1 MKTKKS
7 LKMAARM
14 VVHSRLRSWLTII
27 GIVIG
32 VASVIT
38 IVSISDG
45 MSIRMQEQFNSF
57 GSDIIT
63 ITAGYSRGNS
73 AFGSPGGGRM
83 VFGGSPG
90 GGDTASNSADT
101 PVLNRLDVLA
111 LRLVSEIQYI
121 SPLISGRAE
130 VYYGGKSGEIS
141 ITGVDPQIWKYMT
154 TDGLDSGRMLDA
166 ADSNVVVIGNR
177 LATQYFDKEIG
188 INKMI
193 TIEGSAFRV
202 VGVLEA
208 GTGNSIYM
216 PISTAYY
223 ILDKTANEYDSIEV
237 KLKEEI
243 DTTEEIEAVITKIE
257 TKMKIERHVTDKTK
271 DFSVSSPTQMIERVT
286 DMSSTLTTFLTGIA
300 AISLLVGAVG
310 VANTMFTSVLEK
322 RKDIGIMKAIG
333 ARNKDIMMIFLLN
346 AGLLGLTG
354 GFIGVLIGYAISVVI
369 TLVLST
375 PTVISPQMVAI
386 ALLIS
391 MITGIVAGLIPA
403 YNGSK
408 LNPVDALRNE

>member
-14 VVHSRLRSWLTII
+14 VVHSKLRSWLTII

-45 MSIRMQEQFNSF
+45 MSAQMQEQFNRF
-57 GSDIIT
+57 GSDTIT
-63 ITAGYSRGNS
+63 ITAGYSRGGF
-73 AFGSPGGGRM
+73 AFGPMGGAGGGPISI
-83 VFGGSPG
+83 GSVSSS
-90 GGDTASNSADT
+90 DDE
-101 PVLNRLDVLA
+101 PVLNRLDVLT
-111 LRLVSEIQYI
+111 LRLVPEIEYI
-121 SPLISGRAE
+121 STLISGRAE
-130 VYYGGKSGEIS
+130 VYYSGKSGEIS
-141 ITGVDPQIWKYMT
+141 ITGIDPRVWKYMT
-154 TDGLDSGRMLDA
+154 TDELDSGRMLDA

-177 LATQYFDKEIG
+177 LATEYFDKEIG

-202 VGVLEA
+202 IGILEE

-223 ILDKTANEYDSIEV
+223 IIEDKTVNEYDTIEV

-243 DTTEEIEAVITKIE
+243 DTTEDIEAVIEKIE
-257 TKMKIERHVTDKTK
+257 TKLKISRHVTDKTK
-271 DFSVSSPTQMIERVT
+271 DFSVSSPIQMVERVN

-322 RKDIGIMKAIG
+322 RKEIGIMKAIG
-333 ARNKDIMMIFLLN
+333 GRNRDIMMIFLLN

-354 GFIGVLIGYAISVVI
+354 GIIGIIVGYAISI
-369 TLVLST
+369 AIALVLSMST
-375 PTVISPQMVAI
+375 IVSLQMVAI

-391 MITGIVAGLIPA
+391 MITGMVAGLIPA

-408 LNPVDALRNE
+408 LNPVDALRSE

>member
-1 MKTKKS
+1 
-7 LKMAARM
+7 M
-14 VVHSRLRSWLTII
+14 VVHSKLRSWLTII

-45 MSIRMQEQFNSF
+45 MSVRMQEQFNSF

-83 VFGGSPG
+83 VVGGSPG
-90 GGDTASNSADT
+90 GGDTASNSADA

-111 LRLVSEIQYI
+111 LQLVPEIQYI

-130 VYYGGKSGEIS
+130 VYYGGKKGQIS
-141 ITGVDPQIWKYMT
+141 ITGVDPRVWKYMT
-154 TDGLDSGRMLDA
+154 TDRLDSGRMLDA

-202 VGVLEA
+202 VGILES

-223 ILDKTANEYDSIEV
+223 ILDKTVNEYDSIEV
-237 KLKEEI
+237 KPKEEM
-243 DTTEEIEAVITKIE
+243 DTTEEVEAVIAKIE
-257 TKMKIERHVTDKTK
+257 TKMKISRHVTDKTK
-271 DFSVSSPTQMIERVT
+271 DFSVSSPVQMVQRVT

-346 AGLLGLTG
+346 AGLLGLAG
-354 GFIGVLIGYAISVVI
+354 GLIGVFVGYAISMII

-375 PTVISPQMVAI
+375 TTIVSLQMILI

-391 MITGIVAGLIPA
+391 MMTGMIAGLIPA
-403 YNGSK
+403 YSGSK
-408 LNPVDALRNE
+408 LNPVDALRSE